1 MKNIRNEII
10 VELLHRIKRNFIP
23 ALFSGITVIILCLV
37 GGSYFVKSKIGL
49 DSFIESFH
57 ILITSL
63 LPLIA
68 IGFSGFIIFIIVL
81 LLEDSL

>member
-10 VELLHRIKRNFIP
+10 VELLHRIKHNFIP

-37 GGSYFVKSKIGL
+37 GGSYFVKSKIEL